1 MKFIFEPKETLTHAE
16 IEAGLKSVVKDGV
29 ASQSMLTLT
38 AGVFLIAFA
47 LKLGASNFMIG
58 VLMAIPPLTQ
68 LVQIPSI
75 YLIEKYRLR
84 KTIAVYF
91 AGISRTFL
99 LIIALIPF
107 LFVSQTALILVI
119 IALFFH
125 TTLSAVLVCSWNSWM
140 RDLIPISRLGTFFS
154 KRLSYSVIPAMVL
167 SLGAGLL
174 LDFWEHRYQTNAVCC
189 YSVLFAL
196 GFVAG
201 IIGTYFISTIPEPK
215 MTHPEENLKF
225 RELITQPF
233 KDVNYKNLLIFLGSW
248 NFSIN
253 LAGPFFTVYL
263 IQRIGLG
270 MTWVAGLTVV
280 SQMTYFIFLKFWGVL
295 VDKFSNKSVLSVS
308 GTLFIFCILGWT
320 FTTMPEKYN
329 LTMPL
334 LIVIHIFMGISIS
347 GVALASGSIGLKLAP
362 KGKATAYLAAN
373 SIINSVA
380 AGVAPIFGGI
390 FADFFTK
397 REISWIF
404 KWTSPDAVV
413 SFQTLNFR
421 GLDFFFFFAFIIG
434 LYSIH
439 RLATVRETG
448 DVKEKII
455 INQFLE
461 LTTSRIR
468 SLTTVGGLRYL
479 IQVPS
484 LLKRRKKRRG
494 SKNNKLS
501 DKVE

>member
-1 MKFIFEPKETLTHAE
+1 MKFVFEPK
-16 IEAGLKSVVKDGV
+16 AGLTDAEVNAGLRSVVKDGI

-68 LVQIPSI
+68 LVQIPAI

-91 AGISRTFL
+91 AGLSRTFL

-119 IALFFH
+119 VALFVH
-125 TTLSAVLVCSWNSWM
+125 TTLNAVLVCSWNSWM
-140 RDLIPISRLGTFFS
+140 RDLIPIPLLGTFFS
-154 KRLSYSVIPAMVL
+154 KRMSYSVVPAMIL

-174 LDFWEHRYQTNAVCC
+174 LDFWEHHFQSNITHC
-189 YSVLFAL
+189 YSLLFAL
-196 GFVAG
+196 GFAAG
-201 IIGTYFISTIPEPK
+201 MIGSYFISTIPEPK
-215 MTHPEENLKF
+215 MMQSEEKMRF
-225 RELITQPF
+225 RELIIQPF

-248 NFSIN
+248 NFAIN
-253 LAGPFFTVYL
+253 LAGPFFAVYL
-263 IQRIGLG
+263 IKRIGLG
-270 MTWVAGLTVV
+270 MVWVAGLTVIG
-280 SQMTYFIFLKFWGVL
+280 QLAYFLFLKIWGIL

-308 GTLFIFCILGWT
+308 GTLFIFSILGWT
-320 FTTMPEKYN
+320 FTTMPEKHS

-334 LIVIHIFMGISIS
+334 LILIHIFMGISTS
-347 GVALASGSIGLKLAP
+347 GVALASGNIGLKLAP

-373 SIINSVA
+373 SIINSLA
-380 AGVAPIFGGI
+380 AGFAPIVGGL

-404 KWTSPDAVV
+404 KWTNPDDVFT
-413 SFQTLNFR
+413 FQSLNFR

-448 DVKEKII
+448 DVEEKII
-455 INQFLE
+455 INEFLE

-468 SLTTVGGLRYL
+468 SLTTVAGLRYL
-479 IQVPS
+479 IQVPN
-484 LLKRRKKRRG
+484 LLKRRKKVR
-494 SKNNKLS
+494 SK
-501 DKVE
+501 DKMKKNIET

>member
-1 MKFIFEPKETLTHAE
+1 MKFIFEAKEKLTNAE
-16 IEAGLKSVVKDGV
+16 IDAGLKSVVKDGV

-68 LVQIPSI
+68 LIQIPAI
-75 YLIEKYRLR
+75 YLVEKYRLR

-91 AGISRTFL
+91 AGLSRSFL

-107 LFVSQTALILVI
+107 FFVSQTALILVI

-125 TTLSAVLVCSWNSWM
+125 TTINAVLVCSWNSWM
-140 RDLIPISRLGTFFS
+140 RDLIPIPQMGSFFS
-154 KRLSYSVIPAMVL
+154 KRLSYSVIPAMIL
-167 SLGAGLL
+167 SMGAGLL
-174 LDFWEHRYQTNAVCC
+174 LDFWDHKYQSNVVYC
-189 YSVLFAL
+189 YSVLFTL
-196 GFVAG
+196 GFAAG

-215 MTHPEENLKF
+215 MMQSEERLKLS
-225 RELITQPF
+225 ELIALPF

-248 NFSIN
+248 NFAIN

-270 MTWVAGLTVV
+270 MAWVAGLTVI
-280 SQMTYFIFLKFWGVL
+280 SQLTYFIFLKFWGVL

-308 GTLFIFCILGWT
+308 GTLFIICILGWT

-334 LIVIHIFMGISIS
+334 LIVIHILMGISIS
-347 GVALASGSIGLKLAP
+347 GVALSSGSIGLKLAP
-362 KGKATAYLAAN
+362 RGKATSYLAAN
-373 SIINSVA
+373 SIINSLA
-380 AGVAPIFGGI
+380 AGFAPIVGGI

-397 REISWIF
+397 REISWTF
-404 KWTSPDAVV
+404 KWISPDDIII
-413 SFQTLNFR
+413 FQTLNFR

-455 INQFLE
+455 INEFLE

-479 IQVPS
+479 IQVPNS
-484 LLKRRKKRRG
+484 LKRRKKRRLKN
-494 SKNNKLS
+494 SKLL